1 MKTNNN
7 VVINRLTVM
16 PILPNRMILNAD
28 NNPAAIGVAA
38 VRVPTFTKQSAARGN
53 FVARQAPQRIA
64 IDALTE
70 R

>member
-1 MKTNNN
+1 
-7 VVINRLTVM
+7 M

>member
-7 VVINRLTVM
+7 AVINRLTVM

-38 VRVPTFTKQSAARGN
+38 VRTPTYTKQNAARGN
-53 FVARQAPQRIA
+53 FVNRQAPARIA
-64 IDALTE
+64 ID
-70 R
+70 